1 MAFEGEYKDG
11 KKWNGKG
18 YDNKNNIIY
27 ELNDGKGIFKI
38 YDYYRDMI
46 DFEGE
51 YINGEINGKGKK
63 YFYGNLRFE
72 GEFFKRQKIRGKEF
86 DSSGKLIFEGEYL
99 NDDGPEAEPFD
110 SINNTQKNEY
120 LSENR
125 CKGKEYDI

>member
-1 MAFEGEYKDG
+1 LAFEGEYKDG

-18 YDNKNNIIY
+18 YDNKNNVIY
-27 ELNDGKGIFKI
+27 ELNEGKGIFKI

-46 DFEGE
+46 YFEGE

-63 YFYGNLRFE
+63 YFNGNLQFE
-72 GEFFKRQKIRGKEF
+72 GEYFKRQKIKGKEF
-86 DSSGKLIFEGEYL
+86 DSSGKVIFEGEYL

-110 SINNTQKNEY
+110 SINNNTQKNEY

-125 CKGKEYDI
+125 CKGKE